1 MSYTGH
7 LLRDAWR
14 DAKGKQSMLNWNLT
28 ALTYMSCDDWEEL
41 FKEVDYKGDY
51 YWFFA
56 E

>member
-1 MSYTGH
+1 
-7 LLRDAWR
+7 
-14 DAKGKQSMLNWNLT
+14 
-28 ALTYMSCDDWEEL
+28 MSCDDWEEL